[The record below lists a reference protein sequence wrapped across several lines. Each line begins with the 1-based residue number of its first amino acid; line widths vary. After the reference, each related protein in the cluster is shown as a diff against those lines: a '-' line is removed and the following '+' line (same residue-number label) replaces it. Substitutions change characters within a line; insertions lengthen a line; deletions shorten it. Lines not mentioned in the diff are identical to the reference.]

1 MTILDYCRSYIF
13 SWVQVTI
20 LCATQM
26 YSVNYKKMIQ
36 KNVDNILIF
45 LNLRLLQQN
54 RQYSTKGGLYNVVK
68 TSVTIHDKMVFT

>member
-1 MTILDYCRSYIF
+1 
-13 SWVQVTI
+13 
-20 LCATQM
+20 M